1 MIVFFGSVYT
11 RWVLMSYVFCN
22 NCWYYESCLQ
32 EADFTTKCTLR
43 FITEDF
49 LRNINYVHLQ
59 HNLYSAL
66 IVSRHFARCA
76 QMKQCTE
83 CTLLYYKNVCT
94 SLLISDRCQHLN
106 WRRLCIVL
114 FPFARLAWLFLA
126 NLMRSLC
133 VYNNNYLTYHICLI
147 QESISCV

>member
-1 MIVFFGSVYT
+1 MYFATTVGTMKVVCRRQILQRSVHSASSLKT
-11 RWVLMSYVFCN
+11 
-22 NCWYYESCLQ
+22 
-32 EADFTTKCTLR
+32 
-43 FITEDF
+43 F
-49 LRNINYVHLQ
+49 LRNVNYVHLQ
-59 HNLYSAL
+59 HNSYSAL

-133 VYNNNYLTYHICLI
+133 VYNNNYLTHHICLI